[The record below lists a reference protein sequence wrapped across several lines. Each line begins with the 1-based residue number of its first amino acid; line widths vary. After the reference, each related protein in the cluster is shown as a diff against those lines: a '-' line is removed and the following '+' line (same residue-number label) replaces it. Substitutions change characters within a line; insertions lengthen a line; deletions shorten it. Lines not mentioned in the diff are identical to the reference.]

1 MYYFKISRTWAVKAM
16 SEHEAL
22 RLVDS
27 SPDAYLESETV
38 SRTVYKKPQQHTGW
52 SNAIKGQLMGSNN
65 KR

>member
-1 MYYFKISRTWAVKAM
+1 MYYFKISRTWTVKAM

-38 SRTVYKKPQQHTGW
+38 SRTAYKKPQQQTGW
-52 SNAIKGQLMGSNN
+52 SNTIKGQLLGSHS